1 MSKTRFIDAMAA
13 DADITKAAAK
23 KALESFLENVS
34 SDLANGERVSLIGFG
49 SFSISDRA
57 ERVGRNPQT
66 GKELTIPAK
75 KVVRFKAGDD
85 LDRLVNK
92 K

>member
-13 DADITKAAAK
+13 DAEISKAEAK
-23 KALESFLENVS
+23 KALESFLSNVS
-34 SDLANGERVSLIGFG
+34 SDLTNGERVSLVGFG
-49 SFSISDRA
+49 SFTISDRA
-57 ERVGRNPQT
+57 ERIGRNPQT
-66 GKELTIPAK
+66 GKEITIPAK
-75 KVVRFKAGDD
+75 KVIRFKAGDE